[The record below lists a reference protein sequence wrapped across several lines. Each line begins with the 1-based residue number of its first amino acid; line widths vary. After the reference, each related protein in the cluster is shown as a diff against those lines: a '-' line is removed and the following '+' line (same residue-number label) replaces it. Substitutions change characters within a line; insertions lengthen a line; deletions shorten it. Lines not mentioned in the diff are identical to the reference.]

1 MMRILTQTDFSNNV
15 NGIVD
20 AAAATTTIATAR
32 ATNSFV
38 SVGPKTIQPVGA
50 TRISDKCRLPPTN
63 TRNDAEPKHRPCS
76 NDAGGGGGGVT
87 TFRGNGLEDD
97 WRKRTLA
104 CQ

>member
-20 AAAATTTIATAR
+20 AATTTTIATAR

-50 TRISDKCRLPPTN
+50 TRISDKCRLPPTPGMMLSPN
-63 TRNDAEPKHRPCS
+63 TDL
-76 NDAGGGGGGVT
+76 V
-87 TFRGNGLEDD
+87 
-97 WRKRTLA
+97 
-104 CQ
+104 QMMQVVVVVV